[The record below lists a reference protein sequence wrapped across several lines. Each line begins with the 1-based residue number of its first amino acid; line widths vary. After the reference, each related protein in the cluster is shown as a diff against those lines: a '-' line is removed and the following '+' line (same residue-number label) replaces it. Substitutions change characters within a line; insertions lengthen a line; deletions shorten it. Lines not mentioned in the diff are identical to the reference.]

1 MFLRNTRKYPSK
13 NVGNIKRNIPS
24 HTFSGRKKYLS
35 QLFSEEVIWP
45 YLKTFVEGYPPQIIL
60 NAFSGGQV
68 LRIFL
73 HESFGAHIKK
83 YWSYAP
89 GMALAT
95 CEMYLLD
102 EFVKPPFET
111 WPPKLCQTHIW
122 QDIAQNIRSNISFNK
137 SDIIFLSKT
146 ILILFVRCFGE
157 KHETLRGH
165 ISQKSSSGIFW
176 AGWLVGYSSQKCPK
190 HFFGHYPSAIL
201 LEISP
206 TNSPCRN
213 FTYTRIC
220 SNRSVFFLYTKQNLH
235 QKMFTPKNFFTRRGF
250 TPNSFY
256 IKNLWYERVFTPEIF
271 TTIGTLH
278 QIFFSYIHIRVHQ
291 KTLTKNTADY
301 FYSRNL
307 IHQRGFTP

>member
-1 MFLRNTRKYPSK
+1 
-13 NVGNIKRNIPS
+13 
-24 HTFSGRKKYLS
+24 
-35 QLFSEEVIWP
+35 
-45 YLKTFVEGYPPQIIL
+45 
-60 NAFSGGQV
+60 
-68 LRIFL
+68 
-73 HESFGAHIKK
+73 
-83 YWSYAP
+83 
-89 GMALAT
+89 MALAT

-137 SDIIFLSKT
+137 SDNIFLSKT

-157 KHETLRGH
+157 KARTLWGH
-165 ISQKSSSGIFW
+165 ISQTSSSGIFW

-220 SNRSVFFLYTKQNLH
+220 SNRSVFFIHQTELTPENFYTKELFHQKRLYTKQFLH
-235 QKMFTPKNFFTRRGF
+235 QEPLIRKGFYTRNLYHHRHLTPNNFFHIYIYAYTR
-250 TPNSFY
+250 
-256 IKNLWYERVFTPEIF
+256 KL
-271 TTIGTLH
+271 L
-278 QIFFSYIHIRVHQ
+278 Q
-291 KTLTKNTADY
+291 KNTADY

>member
-1 MFLRNTRKYPSK
+1 
-13 NVGNIKRNIPS
+13 
-24 HTFSGRKKYLS
+24 
-35 QLFSEEVIWP
+35 
-45 YLKTFVEGYPPQIIL
+45 
-60 NAFSGGQV
+60 
-68 LRIFL
+68 
-73 HESFGAHIKK
+73 
-83 YWSYAP
+83 
-89 GMALAT
+89 MALAT
-95 CEMYLLD
+95 CEIYLLD

-137 SDIIFLSKT
+137 SDNIFLSKT

-157 KHETLRGH
+157 KNRNT
-165 ISQKSSSGIFW
+165 SGTYLPEIFLTNLL
-176 AGWLVGYSSQKCPK
+176 GWLVISQKCPK

-213 FTYTRIC
+213 FAYTRIC

-256 IKNLWYERVFTPEIF
+256 IKTPTANELHQTVFTPGNVY
-271 TTIGTLH
+271 TRRRLH
-278 QIFFSYIHIRVHQ
+278 LNCLHPKVFNTKTFLTSQPVQQNMSTSEAICAKYIVFDLKRLLHPRH
-291 KTLTKNTADY
+291 
-301 FYSRNL
+301 
-307 IHQRGFTP
+307 FTPKSFYTKAFLH

>member
-1 MFLRNTRKYPSK
+1 MLEISNATFLQTLFGQKK
-13 NVGNIKRNIPS
+13 N
-24 HTFSGRKKYLS
+24 LS

-60 NAFSGGQV
+60 NVFSGGQV

-137 SDIIFLSKT
+137 SDNIFLSKT

-157 KHETLRGH
+157 KNTKHFGDISPRNLPHESFG
-165 ISQKSSSGIFW
+165 
-176 AGWLVGYSSQKCPK
+176 LVGYFPQMPQTFLRTLSLCNLV
-190 HFFGHYPSAIL
+190 GD
-201 LEISP
+201 IS
-206 TNSPCRN
+206 
-213 FTYTRIC
+213 
-220 SNRSVFFLYTKQNLH
+220 H
-235 QKMFTPKNFFTRRGF
+235 Q
-250 TPNSFY
+250 
-256 IKNLWYERVFTPEIF
+256 
-271 TTIGTLH
+271 
-278 QIFFSYIHIRVHQ
+278 
-291 KTLTKNTADY
+291 
-301 FYSRNL
+301 
-307 IHQRGFTP
+307 

>member
-1 MFLRNTRKYPSK
+1 
-13 NVGNIKRNIPS
+13 
-24 HTFSGRKKYLS
+24 
-35 QLFSEEVIWP
+35 
-45 YLKTFVEGYPPQIIL
+45 
-60 NAFSGGQV
+60 
-68 LRIFL
+68 
-73 HESFGAHIKK
+73 
-83 YWSYAP
+83 
-89 GMALAT
+89 MALAT

-137 SDIIFLSKT
+137 SDNIFLSKT

-157 KHETLRGH
+157 KKRNTLGTYLPE
-165 ISQKSSSGIFW
+165 IFLTNLL
-176 AGWLVGYSSQKCPK
+176 GWLVISQKCPK

-220 SNRSVFFLYTKQNLH
+220 SNRSVFLYTKQNLH
-235 QKMFTPKNFFTRRGF
+235 QKIFTPKNFFTRRGF

-278 QIFFSYIHIRVHQ
+278 QIFFHIYVYAYTRKLLQ
-291 KTLTKNTADY
+291 KNTADY